1 MKNPKGKNNMEN
13 LDAIFEAIYKKY
25 YAKDYFGTR
34 AIVRSKLS
42 YAKAFNAEAKEKRIL
57 YSMNQIKMFLL
68 NEKTKAYKM
77 MLARIEE
84 KKAGKIFP
92 KREKFTWEIFNKLG
106 I

>member
-1 MKNPKGKNNMEN
+1 MEN
-13 LDAIFEAIYKKY
+13 LDAVFNSIYKKY
-25 YAKDYFGTR
+25 HAKDYFGTK

-42 YAKAFNAEAKEKRIL
+42 YAKAFNSNVGEKRIV

-77 MLARIEE
+77 ILKRIEE
-84 KKAGKIFP
+84 KKAGKTFP
-92 KREKFTWEIFNKLG
+92 KREKFTWEIFNKMG